1 VTTIWPLRF
10 RESGDDFILTD
21 EAGGW
26 SVGSPALLDRYVHDR
41 LTTSDLS
48 FFAEAGHAFE
58 NVSDLAYSSFIR
70 RWANRHAAPAGQIGY
85 VILVPTLRCNLACDY
100 CQVSRATEG
109 ATGYDWSDA
118 TLQQTLAFL
127 DDLETE
133 SIKVEFQGGEPL
145 LRLDLLEKVRAF
157 CRQRFASC
165 TFVVCSNLQRVD
177 DAAWAFFAD
186 EDTFLSTSIDGDIS
200 IQASQRTH
208 DQAVAKSFF
217 ANLRSYIDRYGNDRL
232 SALPTVDLRK
242 PVDPNVLIDTYA
254 GFGLRS
260 IYLRPVNQQGFARRV
275 APGKSAAADWS
286 AYHRRFIQALIARNY
301 ESNEAFEEFYLTHA
315 IRRVMRGG
323 ADNHVDLRN
332 PNILGV
338 GYLVVDYDGALYPT
352 DEARMMSRVG
362 QIDLSIGHVATGLTR
377 ERIAELNAS
386 SFNDLDP
393 DCQHCAFQ
401 PYCGTDVIDDISRYG
416 RVDVPRG
423 ETWFCQRHT
432 ALFDLVFEL
441 LRSRDQK
448 VIHSMKKWAGVETW
462 PAYLSEVRA

>member
-1 VTTIWPLRF
+1 MTKVWPLRF

-26 SVGSPALLDRYVHDR
+26 SVASAGMLDRYVRDR
-41 LTTSDLS
+41 LTPSDLL
-48 FFAEAGHAFE
+48 FLADAGHSFE
-58 NVSDLAYSSFIR
+58 NDTDLAYSSFLR

-100 CQVSRATEG
+100 CQVSRAAEG
-109 ATGYDWSDA
+109 ATGYDWDED

-127 DDLETE
+127 DGFQTK

-145 LRLDLLEKVRAF
+145 LRLDLLEEVRTF

-177 DAAWAFFAD
+177 DAAWSFLSD
-186 EDTFLSTSIDGDIS
+186 EDTFLSTSIDGDVS
-200 IQASQRTH
+200 TQVRQRTH
-208 DQAVAKSFF
+208 DQGVAESFF
-217 ANLRSYIDRYGNDRL
+217 ANLRTYIRRFGNDRL
-232 SALPTVDLRK
+232 SALPTVDLRN
-242 PVDPNVLIDTYA
+242 PVDPNILIDTYEK
-254 GFGLRS
+254 FGLRS
-260 IYLRPVNQQGFARRV
+260 IYLRPINQQGFARHV
-275 APGKSAAADWS
+275 APGKYAAAEWS
-286 AYHRRFIQALIARNY
+286 AYHRRFVQALIARNY
-301 ESNEAFEEFYLTHA
+301 EADETFEEFYLTHA
-315 IRRVMRGG
+315 IRRVMRAGT
-323 ADNHVDLRN
+323 DNHVDLRN
-332 PNILGV
+332 PNILGD

-377 ERIAELNAS
+377 ERLAELNAS

-416 RVDVPRG
+416 RVDVPRA

-432 ALFDLVFEL
+432 ALFDLVFDL
-441 LRSRDQK
+441 LRSRDEK
-448 VIHSMKKWAGVETW
+448 VIHSMKKWAGVDTW
-462 PAYLSEVRA
+462 PAYLAEIRA